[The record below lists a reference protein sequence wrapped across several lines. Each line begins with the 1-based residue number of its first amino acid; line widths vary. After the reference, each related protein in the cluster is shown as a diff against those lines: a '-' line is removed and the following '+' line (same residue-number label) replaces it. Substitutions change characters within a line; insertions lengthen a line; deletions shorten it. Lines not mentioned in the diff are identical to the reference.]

1 MLSVS
6 FSLALVAAMLFSIV
20 LPGHHKEV
28 DKFNGQTREP
38 IPAGKHE
45 IVSGFPLFKVERPIF
60 RKVGLV
66 SVCPAASA
74 PSRAKHEWRL
84 RAERF

>member
-6 FSLALVAAMLFSIV
+6 FSLALVAAMLFGIV

-38 IPAGKHE
+38 IPAG
-45 IVSGFPLFKVERPIF
+45 IRDLISGFPLFKGARSFSENVDSIR
-60 RKVGLV
+60 
-66 SVCPAASA
+66 
-74 PSRAKHEWRL
+74 
-84 RAERF
+84 